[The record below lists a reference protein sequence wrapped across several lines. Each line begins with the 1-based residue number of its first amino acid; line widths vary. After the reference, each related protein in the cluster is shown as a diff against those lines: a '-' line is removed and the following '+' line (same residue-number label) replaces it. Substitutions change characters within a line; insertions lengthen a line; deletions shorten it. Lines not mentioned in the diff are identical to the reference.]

1 MNFKSS
7 EINNW
12 YESKSGKINKKLIV
26 ETINKLFLLSYDKNI
41 IYVGPSLVIKK
52 LMSENY
58 NFNSF
63 YISSSEGSDLNAELQ
78 KLPFKDSS
86 VDCFV
91 LIHSL
96 EMDKNPHAVFRE
108 IDRVLTEDG
117 QLIMV
122 GFNRSSFLGL
132 YSFLPI
138 RSIFRNKNYIKINR
152 LLDWMSL
159 FSYDI
164 KHIFSINKIPPIKN
178 IKILNYFLFLNKSP
192 FNKINFF
199 GNNYVILAKK
209 KTYKFI
215 SIRNWHK
222 QNNIILGKFSK
233 PVIHNNYEK

>member
-178 IKILNYFLFLNKSP
+178 IKILNYFLFLNKISN
-192 FNKINFF
+192 NKINFF

-222 QNNIILGKFSK
+222 KNNIILGKFSK

>member
-12 YESKSGKINKKLIV
+12 YESKSGKINAKLIT
-26 ETINKLFLLSYDKNI
+26 ETVNKLFFLPYDKNI

-63 YISSSEGSDLNAELQ
+63 YISTSESADLKAELQ
-78 KLPFKDSS
+78 KLPFKDDS
-86 VDCFV
+86 VDCVV

-96 EMDKNPHAVFRE
+96 EMDQNPHAVFRE
-108 IDRVLTEDG
+108 IDRVLTDDG
-117 QLIMV
+117 QLIIT
-122 GFNRSSFLGL
+122 GFNRLSFLGL

-138 RSIFRNKNYIKINR
+138 RSIFRNKNYIKISR
-152 LLDWMSL
+152 LSDWMSL

-178 IKILNYFLFLNKSP
+178 IKILNYFLFLNKNP
-192 FNKINFF
+192 FIKINFF

-215 SIRNWHK
+215 SIKNWHK
-222 QNNIILGKFSK
+222 KNNIILGKFSK
-233 PVIHNNYEK
+233 PVVHNNYEK